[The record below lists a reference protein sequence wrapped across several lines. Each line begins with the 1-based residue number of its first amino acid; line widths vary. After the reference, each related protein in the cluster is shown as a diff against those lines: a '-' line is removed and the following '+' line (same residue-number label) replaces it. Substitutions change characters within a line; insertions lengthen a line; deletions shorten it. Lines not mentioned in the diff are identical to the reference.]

1 MTGQTIDVEAILA
14 ELKDFQRRT
23 ARWAFERMFDD
34 RDPAVRFLVADEVGL
49 GKTHVAKGVI
59 AQVIDHLRRTG
70 DARHDI
76 VYVCSNAAIAR
87 QNVRKLTPEGIEPLE
102 DVGRLT
108 MLPLAE
114 LDDGDDGQTGVN
126 LLAITPGTSL
136 KFGHQTGRFRERCL
150 AYTFLRAHWGASVM
164 ATARARRI
172 FWEGIKV
179 NPDERLRITEQLYGP
194 RIMGSLDEFAE
205 ALTEV
210 DRSRTARGKPTVRE
224 LFEDLVDKLKW
235 KRNFPYELQ
244 PRRKELIGEVRGIM
258 ARVGIAALQPD
269 LVVLDEFQRFKDL
282 LQPEPG
288 NFAAE
293 LAHRLFDY
301 SDPETGRATRT
312 LLLSATP
319 YRMYTTADEIDGDH
333 YEDFLATC
341 SFLFQDP
348 AQVDRLRHRF
358 RALRSALT
366 SVESLDHA
374 EDTCREIE
382 AELRGVIARTE
393 RLAVTPDRDGML
405 CEWDAQVRVKPD
417 DLRAYLRLGG
427 LAETVKHHEP
437 TEYWK
442 SAPYL
447 VNFMEG
453 YKLKEGIVRAAA
465 AGGFADNVGLDPG
478 PGLLS
483 WDDVEAYQRIDPQN
497 GRLRWLLHDLDQR
510 RAFELLWIPP
520 SMRYYDTG
528 SVYES
533 REAASL
539 TKRLIFSGW
548 AVVPKVVSSM
558 VSFEAERHAFA
569 ERSHNYT
576 ADYGRRGGQRL
587 AFRTTER
594 TSGGPR
600 PGEAVAGR
608 RAAAMTAFLLTW
620 PSPSLAELGDP
631 RLWALGGRRR
641 ASNLLAD
648 VAADIEEAIK
658 PLVRETPTTGLVDQR
673 WYWAAPLFL
682 DQRRHRSATDLLLAP
697 GSDVRWEG
705 ERAGGGLRA
714 HLAEA
719 RAMVEYGPE
728 ALGRCPDDLVK
739 VLAELAV
746 GGPAQCAL
754 RMISSLTG
762 LPISDDFAVANAAWV
777 GAAFRSFFNAPEVTA
792 VIVGGDAE
800 KSDTG
805 EGGGLYW
812 RDVLR
817 HSIDGNL
824 QAVLDE
830 HGHVLRDWLGHL
842 SMTDDDRRR
851 EAADDIAGK
860 VAEALEL
867 RTSSYRVDIPS
878 RQRDGHDIEFQ
889 PHRMRT
895 RFAVAFG
902 HQTLDEGGEVR
913 IESVSR
919 AFNSPFWP
927 FVLTSTSIGQ
937 EGLDF
942 HLWCHAV
949 VHWNLPS
956 NPVDLEQR
964 EGRVHRYKGHAVRR
978 NLATAL
984 GPDLLAGGLSAGV
997 DPWNELFAMAV
1008 AQRSTDDGEMV
1019 PYWVFHT
1026 GPAKIERHVPV
1037 MPFSR
1042 DEAVLPR
1049 LRKTLAAYRL
1059 AFGQPRQ
1066 EELVEFLGANLSDEE
1081 LGRLRIDLSPPESD
1095 PIATRGPWSGG
1106 GSPQPGELT
1115 DL

>member
-1 MTGQTIDVEAILA
+1 
-14 ELKDFQRRT
+14 
-23 ARWAFERMFDD
+23 MFADQ
-34 RDPAVRFLVADEVGL
+34 DPAVRFLVADEVGL

-76 VYVCSNAAIAR
+76 IYVCSNAAIAR

-172 FWEGIKV
+172 FWEGVRV
-179 NPDERLRITEQLYGP
+179 NPDERLRFTEQLYGP

-205 ALTEV
+205 VLTEV
-210 DRSRTARGKPTVRE
+210 DRSRQARGNPTVRE
-224 LFEDLVDKLKW
+224 LFDDLVDKLKW
-235 KRNFPYELQ
+235 KRRFPHELQ

-282 LQPEPG
+282 LQPEPD
-288 NFAAE
+288 NFAAD

-348 AQVDRLRHRF
+348 ARVDRLRHRF

-366 SVESLDHA
+366 SAESLDHA
-374 EDTCREIE
+374 EDTCREIG

-427 LAETVKHHEP
+427 LAETVHE
-437 TEYWK
+437 
-442 SAPYL
+442 AP
-447 VNFMEG
+447 
-453 YKLKEGIVRAAA
+453 
-465 AGGFADNVGLDPG
+465 
-478 PGLLS
+478 
-483 WDDVEAYQRIDPQN
+483 
-497 GRLRWLLHDLDQR
+497 
-510 RAFELLWIPP
+510 
-520 SMRYYDTG
+520 
-528 SVYES
+528 
-533 REAASL
+533 
-539 TKRLIFSGW
+539 
-548 AVVPKVVSSM
+548 
-558 VSFEAERHAFA
+558 
-569 ERSHNYT
+569 
-576 ADYGRRGGQRL
+576 
-587 AFRTTER
+587 
-594 TSGGPR
+594 
-600 PGEAVAGR
+600 
-608 RAAAMTAFLLTW
+608 
-620 PSPSLAELGDP
+620 
-631 RLWALGGRRR
+631 
-641 ASNLLAD
+641 
-648 VAADIEEAIK
+648 
-658 PLVRETPTTGLVDQR
+658 
-673 WYWAAPLFL
+673 
-682 DQRRHRSATDLLLAP
+682 DLLGMGSRPEGGAP
-697 GSDVRWEG
+697 
-705 ERAGGGLRA
+705 RANR
-714 HLAEA
+714 
-719 RAMVEYGPE
+719 
-728 ALGRCPDDLVK
+728 
-739 VLAELAV
+739 VLE
-746 GGPAQCAL
+746 
-754 RMISSLTG
+754 
-762 LPISDDFAVANAAWV
+762 V
-777 GAAFRSFFNAPEVTA
+777 GAVSRQLH
-792 VIVGGDAE
+792 GGVQA
-800 KSDTG
+800 
-805 EGGGLYW
+805 EGGNRSSRGY
-812 RDVLR
+812 
-817 HSIDGNL
+817 
-824 QAVLDE
+824 
-830 HGHVLRDWLGHL
+830 L
-842 SMTDDDRRR
+842 SLTDDDRRR
-851 EAADDIAGK
+851 EAADDIAGT

-978 NLATAL
+978 NLAAAL

-1008 AQRSTDDGEMV
+1008 AQRPADDGEMV
-1019 PYWVFHT
+1019 PYWVFHRDRRRSNAMCRSYRSAGRG
-1026 GPAKIERHVPV
+1026 GPAPK
-1037 MPFSR
+1037 
-1042 DEAVLPR
+1042 

-1066 EELVEFLGANLSDEE
+1066 EELVEFLGENLSDEE
-1081 LGRLRIDLSPPESD
+1081 LARLRIDLSPPEAS
-1095 PIATRGPWSGG
+1095 PSVARGPWSGG

-1115 DL
+1115 DF